1 MRITGQPAVA
11 CRVLQVPPVLHINV
25 SMGEQVGKEL
35 GTVAVIFV
43 VASCAAGGVWAIPV
57 PSNKTYS
64 LSGLTHSVPG
74 QDFHEKVSDFNKSR
88 LANVT
93 LNHLNASLIKPPDH
107 LEGLPME
114 RDGQLNP
121 QYRKEVLLGTETSKQ
136 EGEEALLRSIFS
148 RVDADNNGRLTIPEL
163 EKWIA
168 AKVKEHYAQAV
179 RDNFWIF
186 SALDKNHDGR
196 VSWDEYHVNFMIEK
210 GFDDKYAKNHPEDHK
225 TLDRDLKEKI
235 LLDKASW
242 FEAANSD
249 PDALNIDEF
258 LTFRHPEHSH
268 VSLLKMVNEII
279 SNLDENGD
287 EHLSEEEFAQL
298 GPDETRHKT
307 KEEWKRERLQE
318 FHQNIDLNGDGQAS
332 RQELLM
338 YNDPENP
345 VHARSEAR
353 ELVLEADSDGDH
365 QLSLEE
371 VLAKKDVFL
380 GSKMVNTAKNIHDE
394 F

>member
-1 MRITGQPAVA
+1 MSKKE
-11 CRVLQVPPVLHINV
+11 CREISYSAMN
-25 SMGEQVGKEL
+25 
-35 GTVAVIFV
+35 IV
-43 VASCAAGGVWAIPV
+43 VASCLISGVWSV
-57 PSNKTYS
+57 PLPFNASQP
-64 LSGLTHSVPG
+64 LPGLTAESV
-74 QDFHEKVSDFNKSR
+74 HEKVTDYSKSR
-88 LANVT
+88 FANI
-93 LNHLNASLIKPPDH
+93 NPADLNASLIKPPDH

-114 RDGQLNP
+114 RDGQLNA
-121 QYRKEVLLGTETSKQ
+121 QYRKEVLLGAESSKQ
-136 EGEEALLRSIFS
+136 EADEALLRTVFAK
-148 RVDADNNGRLTIPEL
+148 VDANRDGQLTISEL

-196 VSWDEYHVNFMIEK
+196 VSWEEYHVNFMIEK
-210 GFDDKYAKNHPEDHK
+210 GFDDKYAGNHPEDHK

-235 LLDKASW
+235 LLDKAMW

-268 VSLLKMVNEII
+268 VSLLKMVNDII

-287 EHLSEEEFAQL
+287 EQLSKDEFAQL
-298 GPDETRHKT
+298 GPDEMKHTA
-307 KEEWKRERLQE
+307 KEEWKKERIQE
-318 FHQNIDLNGDGQAS
+318 FEQNIDLNGDGQAS

>member
-1 MRITGQPAVA
+1 MANEEQQPLGASALNLAAAFFVSIVA
-11 CRVLQVPPVLHINV
+11 YCWTVPLQPNATRSLRVLTEQNV
-25 SMGEQVGKEL
+25 R
-35 GTVAVIFV
+35 
-43 VASCAAGGVWAIPV
+43 
-57 PSNKTYS
+57 
-64 LSGLTHSVPG
+64 
-74 QDFHEKVSDFNKSR
+74 DKVTDFNQSR
-88 LANVT
+88 FANVK
-93 LNHLNASLIKPPDH
+93 LGQLNASVIKPPDH

-121 QYRKEVLLGTETSKQ
+121 KYRKEVLLGAQAAAEDQ
-136 EGEEALLRSIFS
+136 DGMLLRSVFS
-148 RVDADNNGRLTIPEL
+148 KADENQDGQLSVQEL

-168 AKVKEHYAQAV
+168 AKVKEHYSQAV

-196 VSWDEYHVNFMIEK
+196 VSWDEYHVNFMLEK
-210 GFDDKYAKNHPEDHK
+210 GFDDNYAKHHPEDHK
-225 TLDRDLKEKI
+225 GLERSVKEKI

-268 VSLLKMVNEII
+268 VSLLKMVNDII

-298 GPDETRHKT
+298 TPDETNGQS
-307 KEEWKRERLQE
+307 KEEWKKERILE
-318 FHQNIDLNGDGQAS
+318 FRQSIDQNGDGKAS

-345 VHARSEAR
+345 VHAKSEAR
-353 ELVLEADSDGDH
+353 ELVAQADTNGDNK
-365 QLSLEE
+365 LSLDE
-371 VLAKKDVFL
+371 VLAKKDIFL
-380 GSKMVNTAKNIHDE
+380 GSKMVNTARNIHDE

>member
-1 MRITGQPAVA
+1 MKACIMIRCVVNIAVLV
-11 CRVLQVPPVLHINV
+11 CLV
-25 SMGEQVGKEL
+25 
-35 GTVAVIFV
+35 TFV
-43 VASCAAGGVWAIPV
+43 RPIPV
-57 PSNKTYS
+57 PSNGS
-64 LSGLTHSVPG
+64 LPGLTEESV
-74 QDFHEKVSDFNKSR
+74 HEKVTDYNKSR
-88 LANVT
+88 FANIKLA
-93 LNHLNASLIKPPDH
+93 HLNASLIKPPDH

-114 RDGQLNP
+114 RNGHLNP
-121 QYRKEVLLGTETSKQ
+121 QYRKEVLLGTESSKQ
-136 EGEEALLRSIFS
+136 QGDEALLRTVFAK
-148 RVDADNNGRLTIPEL
+148 VDINNDGHLTISEL
-163 EKWIA
+163 ENWIA
-168 AKVKEHYAQAV
+168 AKVKEHYTQAV

-196 VSWDEYHVNFMIEK
+196 VSWEEYHVNFMIEK

-235 LLDKASW
+235 LLDKAMW

-268 VSLLKMVNEII
+268 VSLIKMVNDII

-287 EHLSEEEFAQL
+287 EQLSEDEFSQL
-298 GPDETRHKT
+298 GPDEMKRTA
-307 KEEWKRERLQE
+307 KEEWKKERIQE
-318 FHQNIDLNGDGQAS
+318 FRQNIDLNGDGQAS

-345 VHARSEAR
+345 IHARSEAR
-353 ELVLEADSDGDH
+353 ELVQQADNDGDN

-371 VLAKKDVFL
+371 VLSQKDVFL